1 MRPGLAPDL
10 ERRVKT
16 FQSTKEN
23 KKWEM
28 SHKIFYC
35 ILLESVV
42 SVHSL
47 AQDHN
52 PHNGENHLPL
62 NHINVEILYQ

>member
-1 MRPGLAPDL
+1 
-10 ERRVKT
+10 
-16 FQSTKEN
+16 
-23 KKWEM
+23 M

-52 PHNGENHLPL
+52 PHNRENHLPL